1 MQKGHLRMRHR
12 GWRAVLCARTGAAA
26 LAGVLS
32 VAMPPGAAA
41 ETLKEALN
49 AAYKFNPRLDAAR
62 ALQRATD
69 EEVPRALSGYR
80 PTIAGSA
87 DTTYEVTTVRPPP
100 SPTVGSAS
108 AGNPRGYAVG
118 LTQPIFRGFRTKNA
132 VSLAEATVRAGWET
146 LRSTESFV
154 LLEAVTA
161 YMDVV
166 RDQAILTLRE
176 NNVTVLTRDLSATQA
191 RFQAGEVTRTDVE
204 QAKARRAGAV
214 AALDLARAN
223 LMTSRAVFERV
234 IGHPPSK
241 LVEPKASAIV
251 LPNAVGMATEI
262 AARESPAVVSALY
275 REQQARFNIDLIRG
289 ELLPSVQLEV
299 NHAKRFDPQPG
310 SETEWTED
318 NTVTGRLTVPFYSG
332 GEVEARVRQ
341 AKQTHVQRLQE
352 IEQARTEVQAQVV
365 TAWSQLQAAKAAVE
379 SDQVAVT
386 ANRVALAGVREEER
400 VGQRTLLDVLNAEQE
415 LLNAEVQLAT
425 DRRNV
430 VVAAYTVVS
439 AIGRL
444 NAQEL
449 GVSSLVYDP
458 EQHYQEVRNKWF
470 DLSIVGPDGK
480 EHTPP
485 PPPPARKKAP
495 PPLK

>member
-1 MQKGHLRMRHR
+1 
-12 GWRAVLCARTGAAA
+12 
-26 LAGVLS
+26 
-32 VAMPPGAAA
+32 
-41 ETLKEALN
+41 
-49 AAYKFNPRLDAAR
+49 
-62 ALQRATD
+62 
-69 EEVPRALSGYR
+69 
-80 PTIAGSA
+80 
-87 DTTYEVTTVRPPP
+87 
-100 SPTVGSAS
+100 
-108 AGNPRGYAVG
+108 
-118 LTQPIFRGFRTKNA
+118 
-132 VSLAEATVRAGWET
+132 
-146 LRSTESFV
+146 
-154 LLEAVTA
+154 
-161 YMDVV
+161 
-166 RDQAILTLRE
+166 
-176 NNVTVLTRDLSATQA
+176 
-191 RFQAGEVTRTDVE
+191 VTRTDVE

-223 LMTSRAVFERV
+223 LKTSRAVYERV
-234 IGHPPSK
+234 IGHPPSN
-241 LVEPKASAIV
+241 LVEPKPSPLV
-251 LPNAVGMATEI
+251 PKTLGESNEI
-262 AARESPAVVSALY
+262 ALRESSAVVAALY
-275 REQQARFNIDLIRG
+275 REQAARFNIDLIRG
-289 ELLPSVQLEV
+289 ELLPSAQLEI

-310 SETEWTED
+310 AGGLEWTED

-341 AKQTHVQRLQE
+341 AKQTQLQRLQE

-415 LLNAEVQLAT
+415 LLNSEVTLAT

-430 VVAAYTVVS
+430 VVAAYSVVA

-449 GVSSLVYDP
+449 AVSSLVYDP
-458 EQHYQEVRNKWF
+458 EQHYQEVRDKWF
-470 DLSIVGPDGK
+470 DLSIIGPDGK
-480 EHTPP
+480 AQPAP

>member
-1 MQKGHLRMRHR
+1 M
-12 GWRAVLCARTGAAA
+12 
-26 LAGVLS
+26 
-32 VAMPPGAAA
+32 
-41 ETLKEALN
+41 
-49 AAYKFNPRLDAAR
+49 
-62 ALQRATD
+62 
-69 EEVPRALSGYR
+69 
-80 PTIAGSA
+80 
-87 DTTYEVTTVRPPP
+87 
-100 SPTVGSAS
+100 
-108 AGNPRGYAVG
+108 G

-132 VSLAEATVRAGWET
+132 VSLAEATVRAGWEA
-146 LRSTESFV
+146 LRNTESSV

-161 YMDVV
+161 YLDVV

-223 LMTSRAVFERV
+223 LKTSRAVFERV
-234 IGHPPSK
+234 VGHPPSR
-241 LVEPKASAIV
+241 LVEPRPSTLVPKTVNES
-251 LPNAVGMATEI
+251 TEI
-262 AARESPAVVSALY
+262 ALRESPAVVAALY
-275 REQQARFNIDLIRG
+275 REQAARFNIDLIRG
-289 ELLPSVQLEV
+289 ELLPEVKLEA
-299 NHAKRFDPQPG
+299 NYARRFDSQ
-310 SETEWTED
+310 TNIED
-318 NTVTGRLTVPFYSG
+318 AESTTVTGRLTVPFYTG

-341 AKQTHVQRLQE
+341 AKQTQLQRLQE

-365 TAWSQLQAAKAAVE
+365 TAWSQLEAAKAAVE
-379 SDQVAVT
+379 SDLVAVT

-415 LLNAEVQLAT
+415 LLNSEVTLAT

-430 VVAAYTVVS
+430 VVASYALVAS
-439 AIGRL
+439 FGRL

-458 EQHYQEVRNKWF
+458 EQHYQEVRDKWF
-470 DLSIVGPDGK
+470 DLSIIGPDGK
-480 EHTPP
+480 QLP